1 MGRLSA
7 MAMIESCRDPRV
19 SLRLHLESNHYPPV
33 RGEWILCCMWAIDRA
48 IAGQDLNVLAPV
60 PSGYAPQLASTI
72 IEGLH
77 LEPWLQNRNNG
88 PT

>member
-1 MGRLSA
+1 
-7 MAMIESCRDPRV
+7 
-19 SLRLHLESNHYPPV
+19 
-33 RGEWILCCMWAIDRA
+33 MWAIDRA